1 MLDRDCFSRRA
12 IRTGFPLPSTAL
24 IPPPLA
30 HECRAVWWLRGVS
43 LMASGSSRCLLS
55 DAASKSYWM
64 HRVHHPGWARAIF
77 RVHLHLQLVTWET
90 VWGEVYFISLNW
102 ARVFSC
108 IGLGSLGHFVSI
120 GSCSFLPPCSSHPKA
135 QDAGHCR
142 FLEFFPRSIS
152 APTLHSELISY
163 AAFVPFPKMLGALE
177 RHGLGGIFLY
187 IPSLLSLAGSG
198 FVIGELDTWPQLFHL
213 NEGES
218 NSVDCIGST
227 FFKLLPFDRH
237 PPTHFKYIILILLS

>member
-1 MLDRDCFSRRA
+1 M
-12 IRTGFPLPSTAL
+12 
-24 IPPPLA
+24 PPLW
-30 HECRAVWWLRGVS
+30 CCFQIL
-43 LMASGSSRCLLS
+43 LNASCPSPRLS
-55 DAASKSYWM
+55 QS
-64 HRVHHPGWARAIF
+64 
-77 RVHLHLQLVTWET
+77 HLQGSPAPSAGFLRNCVR
-90 VWGEVYFISLNW
+90 SLNW
-102 ARVFSC
+102 ARVLSC
-108 IGLGSLGHFVSI
+108 IGLGRLGHFVSI

-187 IPSLLSLAGSG
+187 ISSLLSLAGSG
-198 FVIGELDTWPQLFHL
+198 FVIGELGTWPQLFHL

-227 FFKLLPFDRH
+227 VFKLLPFDRH